1 MGTGT
6 ESRIAEGW
14 PIRGQRFL
22 RKGPAGYRVVPFS
35 PK

>member
-1 MGTGT
+1 MGGGT

-14 PIRGQRFL
+14 PIPGQRL
-22 RKGPAGYRVVPFS
+22 RRKGPAGYRVVPFS